1 MNRLGNAV
9 PALLQHPDQVGL
21 LHERPE
27 LVPGTVEEF
36 LRYDTSMEGSRHLA
50 IGHSIHYC
58 RGAPLARLHTTTALR
73 TLHSR
78 VPELGVELAASA
90 NSLKWIGSEITA
102 VCCPFRCA
110 TASADDD
117 HRVG

>member
-9 PALLQHPDQVGL
+9 PTLLQHPDQVGL
-21 LHERPE
+21 VHERPE

-36 LRYDTSMEGSRHLA
+36 LRYDTSVEGSRHLA
-50 IGHSIHYC
+50 IGHGIHYC

-78 VPELGVELAASA
+78 VPELGLELAASA
-90 NSLKWIGSEITA
+90 DSLKWIGSGITA

-110 TASADDD
+110 TASADGD